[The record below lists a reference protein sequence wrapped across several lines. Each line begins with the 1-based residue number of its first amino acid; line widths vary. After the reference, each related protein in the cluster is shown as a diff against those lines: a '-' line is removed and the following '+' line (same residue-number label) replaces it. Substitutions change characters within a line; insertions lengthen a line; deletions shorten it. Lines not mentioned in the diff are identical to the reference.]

1 MTRLA
6 GRSPLV
12 AMTLAV
18 VVLAAVTVASDAP
31 GYAGELLLSPGVP
44 ATSTAPPHGARLIF
58 SDDFHG
64 STLDSRWITCYPWA
78 KPGGCTNP
86 ATGELEWYDP
96 GGVSVSDGALH
107 LTARRRVVTE
117 DGHRYA
123 FTSGMVATAGTFH
136 FTYGY
141 VQFRAHVPSG
151 TGLWPALWLLPSSES
166 WPPEIDVLEVQG
178 ADPSV
183 AALTYHPIHR
193 RQEQRQVHTTNL
205 SEGWHVFAIDW
216 TPDSIVWYVDG
227 RAAFEVTG
235 DVPSQ
240 PMYLVMDLAVS
251 GLQPPNA
258 STTFPAS
265 LDVNDVRVWQPG

>member
-6 GRSPLV
+6 RRSTLL

-31 GYAGELLLSPGVP
+31 GYAGELLLSPGAP
-44 ATSTAPPHGARLIF
+44 ASSTGPPNGDRLIF
-58 SDDFHG
+58 SDDFQG
-64 STLDSRWITCYPWA
+64 STLDSKWITCYPWA

-96 GGVSVSDGALH
+96 EGVSVAGGALR
-107 LTARRRVVTE
+107 LTARRQAVTE
-117 DGHRYA
+117 DGHQYP
-123 FTSGMVATAGTFH
+123 FTSGMVATAGTFQ

-141 VQFRAHVPSG
+141 VQFRAHLPSG
-151 TGLWPALWLLPSSES
+151 AGLWPALWLLPSSES

-178 ADPSV
+178 ADPSMAV
-183 AALTYHPIHR
+183 LTYHPIHG
-193 RQEQRQVHTTNL
+193 RQEQRQVDTTNL
-205 SEGWHVFAIDW
+205 SHQWHVFAIAW

-251 GLQPPNA
+251 GTQPPSA
-258 STTFPAS
+258 STRFPAS
-265 LDVNDVRVWQPG
+265 LDVSDVRVWQPG

>member
-6 GRSPLV
+6 RRSPLLV
-12 AMTLAV
+12 MTLAV

-31 GYAGELLLSPGVP
+31 SYAGELLLSPGAS
-44 ATSTAPPHGARLIF
+44 ATSSGPPNGARLIF
-58 SDDFHG
+58 SDHFPG
-64 STLDSRWITCYPWA
+64 STLDSKWITCYPWA

-96 GGVSVSDGALH
+96 EGVSVSDGALH
-107 LTARRRVVTE
+107 LTARRQAVTE
-117 DGHRYA
+117 DGHQYA
-123 FTSGMVATAGTFH
+123 FTSGMVATAGTFQ

-141 VQFRAHVPSG
+141 VQFRAHLPSG
-151 TGLWPALWLLPSSES
+151 AGLWPALWLLPSSES

-178 ADPSV
+178 AAPSV
-183 AALTYHPIHR
+183 AALTYHPIHG
-193 RQEQRQVHTTNL
+193 RQEQRQVDTTNL
-205 SEGWHVFAIDW
+205 SQGWHVFAIDW
-216 TPDSIVWYVDG
+216 QPGSIVWYVDG

-251 GLQPPNA
+251 GSQPPNT
-258 STTFPAS
+258 STNFPAS
-265 LDVNDVRVWQPG
+265 LQINDVRVWQPG